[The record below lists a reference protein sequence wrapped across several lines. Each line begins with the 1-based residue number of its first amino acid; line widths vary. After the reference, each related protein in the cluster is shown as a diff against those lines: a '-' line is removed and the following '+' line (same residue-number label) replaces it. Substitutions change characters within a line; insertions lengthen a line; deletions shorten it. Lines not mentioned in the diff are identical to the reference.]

1 MKNDNVIIT
10 GKMSRTRK
18 TVHGTKT
25 ESERNRKSQKLK
37 NFKSNRKVENQKNEN
52 FDKITRKSPD
62 NIGRVYN
69 FEFSFRKKAKFSNR

>member
-1 MKNDNVIIT
+1 MKNDNFIIT

-37 NFKSNRKVENQKNEN
+37 SNRKVENLKNEN

-62 NIGRVYN
+62 DIGIV
-69 FEFSFRKKAKFSNR
+69 

>member
-37 NFKSNRKVENQKNEN
+37 NFKSNRKVENLKNEN

-62 NIGRVYN
+62 NIGIVYN
-69 FEFSFRKKAKFSNR
+69 FEFS